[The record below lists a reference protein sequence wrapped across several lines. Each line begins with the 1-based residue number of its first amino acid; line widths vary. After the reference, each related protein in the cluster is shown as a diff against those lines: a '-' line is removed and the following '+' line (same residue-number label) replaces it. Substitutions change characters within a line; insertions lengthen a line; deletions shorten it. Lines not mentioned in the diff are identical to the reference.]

1 MSVPNVDALRESLR
15 RFAAADAGPQ
25 WLSAATELWA
35 ADPSV
40 VSANLLCSLRDQHP
54 QIAPSRRLRVFVSRA
69 VTCEPL
75 VPQIR
80 AESLVSRVDLELV
93 LGDFN
98 TWMQEL
104 LAFDRPD
111 RFDVHLVMTR
121 GEDLSPPLWNDFASL
136 STAAVD
142 HEIERV
148 LHDVAQACRTFRAS
162 NTAKLVLCVPDMPA
176 FADCGVLDAQLER
189 SQAQSVRLVQSGFRQ
204 IAQDIPGVVLLDYDG
219 VVARSGRASWYD
231 QRMWELARM
240 PFSKAASRLLS
251 AEFARV
257 LVAMAGA
264 NVKAVAVD
272 LDNTLWRGV
281 IGEDGLDG
289 IAVAE
294 EGPGRPHWLL
304 QRHLKALKQRG
315 ILLTILSKNNEADAL
330 RAIREHPGMV
340 LRETDFTAMRID
352 WNEKS
357 HNIVDVAAELG
368 IGVDAF
374 AFLDDNPVERAAMRR
389 DRPEVAVLEMPSD
402 ASVLSGWFRQI
413 PMLERAFITEE
424 DRNRSVL
431 YAVRKE
437 QQALERNVGNRES
450 FLAALEQVIDVT
462 AADQASITRI
472 AQLTQ
477 KTNQFNLT
485 TRRYDEA
492 AIAAMANDAAH
503 VVVGFRVRDRF
514 ADHGL
519 VGVGILETRDHVARI
534 DTLLLSCRVIG
545 RDVERA
551 MLAHLVSAARDRG
564 CHTLRGEFIPTAKNS
579 VCARTYEAAGFDAAE
594 PSESSRWWSLR
605 LDEASVET

>member
-1 MSVPNVDALRESLR
+1 MNGERIAALRESLR
-15 RFAAADAGPQ
+15 EFAAADAGSQ

-40 VSANLLCSLRDQHP
+40 LTANLLCSLRDQHP
-54 QIAPSRRLRVFVSRA
+54 LIAPARRLRVFISRS

-80 AESLVSRVDLELV
+80 AESLVSRVDVELV

-104 LAFDRPD
+104 LGFDRPD
-111 RFDVHLVMTR
+111 RFDVHVVMTR

-148 LHDVAQACRTFRAS
+148 LRDVSQACRAFRAS
-162 NTAKLVLCVPDMPA
+162 NATKLVLCVPDMPA
-176 FADCGVLDAQLER
+176 FADGGVLDAQLER
-189 SQAQSVRLVQSGFRQ
+189 SQAQSFRLLQSGFRQ
-204 IAQDIPGVVLLDYDG
+204 IAQDVSGVVLLDYDG
-219 VVARSGRASWYD
+219 LVSRSGRAAWYD
-231 QRMWELARM
+231 QRTWELARM
-240 PFSKAASRLLS
+240 PFSKPASRVLS
-251 AEFARV
+251 AEIARV
-257 LVAMAGA
+257 LVAMAGS
-264 NVKAVAVD
+264 NIKAVAVD

-281 IGEDGLDG
+281 VGEDGIEG

-304 QRHLKALKQRG
+304 QRHLKALTHRG
-315 ILLTILSKNNEADAL
+315 ILLTILSKNNESDAL

-340 LRETDFTAMRID
+340 LREADFSAMRIN
-352 WNEKS
+352 WLEKS
-357 HNIVDVAAELG
+357 QNIGELAAELG

-389 DRPEVAVLEMPSD
+389 DRPEVAVLEMPSEGS
-402 ASVLSGWFRQI
+402 ALSTWFRQI

-437 QQALERNVGNRES
+437 QQALERDVGNRES
-450 FLAALEQVIDVT
+450 FLAALEQVIDAT
-462 AADQASITRI
+462 AADQSSIPRI

-492 AIAAMANDAAH
+492 AIAEMANDTAH

-519 VGVGILETRDHVARI
+519 VGVGIMETREQVARI

-551 MLAHLVSAARDRG
+551 MLAHLVSVARDHG

-579 VCARTYEAAGFDAAE
+579 VCARTYESAGFDAAE
-594 PSESSRWWSLR
+594 PSESSSWWSLR
-605 LDEASVET
+605 LDRAAVET